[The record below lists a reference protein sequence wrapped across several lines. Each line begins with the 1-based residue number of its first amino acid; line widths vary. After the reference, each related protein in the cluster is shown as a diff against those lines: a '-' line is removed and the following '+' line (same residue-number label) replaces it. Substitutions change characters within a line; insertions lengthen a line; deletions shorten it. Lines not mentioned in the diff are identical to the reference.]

1 MCRVVNWLKSGPA
14 GLKMHS
20 RQEVH
25 AEMVRAYGAE
35 RVEVWLGCRT
45 QERGFVAS
53 TAFHGRR
60 RGYYFGTGEGGTG
73 YYLFPLRERLAA
85 GRIYGL

>member
-1 MCRVVNWLKSGPA
+1 MIGDVQGGKLAQVGACRAKNAQPA
-14 GLKMHS
+14 G
-20 RQEVH
+20 
-25 AEMVRAYGAE
+25 GACGDGAG
-35 RVEVWLGCRT
+35 RVEVWLGCR
-45 QERGFVAS
+45 RFVAS